1 MDKEM
6 RMLKPYCQIIGIT
19 TLCGVQ
25 TACSLFSPVPILEL
39 VKASGIAASSVIAVG
54 PSKAR
59 DTVYHIHPTFDKVCI
74 VLNPDSQASEILPAM
89 QSELR
94 LHQIESRI
102 YEPGT
107 GLNACDV
114 WLHYVAG
121 IEWAIPPFTN
131 EYKTYLT
138 TATLTLRTSTGKVL
152 SRSSYELDPVYGMG
166 KWSSTRSKI
175 APVVTAIVTG
185 FEN

>member
-1 MDKEM
+1 MAISSPTF
-6 RMLKPYCQIIGIT
+6 RLLWIGA
-19 TLCGVQ
+19 LCLTQ
-25 TACSLFSPVPILEL
+25 TACSIFTPLPLMEL
-39 VKASGIAASSVIAVG
+39 AKATGIAASTLIAVG
-54 PSKAR
+54 PSSAK
-59 DTVYHIHPTFDKVCI
+59 DTVYHLHPTFNTVCI
-74 VLNPDSQASEILPAM
+74 EFNPQSQAVEILPAL

-102 YEPGT
+102 YEAGGGT
-107 GLNACDV
+107 QSCGI
-114 WLHYVAG
+114 WLHYVAY

-138 TATLTLRTSTGKVL
+138 TATLTLRTAQGKVL
-152 SRSSYELDPVYGMG
+152 SRSSYALDPIYGMG
-166 KWSSTRSKI
+166 KWSSVRSKI

>member
-1 MDKEM
+1 
-6 RMLKPYCQIIGIT
+6 
-19 TLCGVQ
+19 
-25 TACSLFSPVPILEL
+25 
-39 VKASGIAASSVIAVG
+39 
-54 PSKAR
+54 
-59 DTVYHIHPTFDKVCI
+59 
-74 VLNPDSQASEILPAM
+74 M

-102 YEPGT
+102 FEPGT
-107 GLNACDV
+107 GLNICDV

-138 TATLTLRTSTGKVL
+138 TATLTLRTATGQVL
-152 SRSSYELDPVYGMG
+152 SRSSYALDPVYGMG

>member
-1 MDKEM
+1 MVW
-6 RMLKPYCQIIGIT
+6 MLKMLKFYCRVFVIVGFSFLQA
-19 TLCGVQ
+19 
-25 TACSLFSPVPILEL
+25 ACSLFSPVPVWEL
-39 VKASGIAASSVIAVG
+39 VKVSGIAASSVISVG

-59 DTVYHIHPTFDKVCI
+59 DTVYHIHPTFNKVCI
-74 VLNPDSQASEILPAM
+74 VFNPESQASEILPAM

-107 GLNACDV
+107 GLNACDI
-114 WLHYVAG
+114 WLHYEAG
-121 IEWAIPPFTN
+121 IEWAIPPFTS

-138 TATLTLRTSTGKVL
+138 TATLTLRAKGGKVL
-152 SRSSYELDPVYGMG
+152 SRSSYALDPVYGMG